1 MKVRLGKILKGIIKQ
16 GEANKALSS
25 AIKGRNVTS
34 TAIKNSAANL
44 TPAKKELVDKYL
56 QTKQAKTLIGK
67 IDKEAA
73 AKVTEKGTGAG
84 SKNIRATTTA
94 GPRGMGA
101 AIKNAFA
108 AGKKDPRAVITH
120 IEKNSSVKVN
130 TDTISKFLE
139 KAVDPEK
146 KAVAAKMLKI
156 ANKPSGKKAV
166 GQTIKQEK
174 LKSPLK
180 PKKIKSKAQG
190 GLINRRYGGMI
201 GNKSSGHNGND
212 LVAAGYTKIA

>member
-174 LKSPLK
+174 LKG
-180 PKKIKSKAQG
+180 KAQG
-190 GLINRRYGGMI
+190 GLINRRYGGII

-212 LVAAGYTKIA
+212 IDAAGYTKIA

>member
-1 MKVRLGKILKGIIKQ
+1 MDWLQNKTTQIIALVGIV
-16 GEANKALSS
+16 G
-25 AIKGRNVTS
+25 
-34 TAIKNSAANL
+34 
-44 TPAKKELVDKYL
+44 
-56 QTKQAKTLIGK
+56 TLAGF
-67 IDKEAA
+67 
-73 AKVTEKGTGAG
+73 GYTGAEYVNRLENLEAKIG
-84 SKNIRATTTA
+84 GISEAEDNVQVIEER
-94 GPRGMGA
+94 
-101 AIKNAFA
+101 FA
-108 AGKKDPRAVITH
+108 S
-120 IEKNSSVKVN
+120 IETSVQ
-130 TDTISKFLE
+130 FLE

>member
-1 MKVRLGKILKGIIKQ
+1 MKVRLGKILQGIIKQ

-73 AKVTEKGTGAG
+73 AKAAEKGTGAG
-84 SKNIRATTTA
+84 SKNIRGATTT

-108 AGKKDPRAVITH
+108 AGKKDARAVITH

-156 ANKPSGKKAV
+156 APAPSGKKAV

-174 LKSPLK
+174 LKG
-180 PKKIKSKAQG
+180 KAQG

-212 LVAAGYTKIA
+212 LVAAGYTKIG

>member
-1 MKVRLGKILKGIIKQ
+1 MKVRLGKILQGIIKQ

-56 QTKQAKTLIGK
+56 QTKQAKTLKGK

-73 AKVTEKGTGAG
+73 AKAAEKGTGAG
-84 SKNIRATTTA
+84 SKNIRGATTT

-108 AGKKDPRAVITH
+108 AGKKDARAVITH

-174 LKSPLK
+174 LKG
-180 PKKIKSKAQG
+180 KAKG

-212 LVAAGYTKIA
+212 LVAAGYTKIG

>member
-166 GQTIKQEK
+166 GQTIKQ
-174 LKSPLK
+174 
-180 PKKIKSKAQG
+180 
-190 GLINRRYGGMI
+190 
-201 GNKSSGHNGND
+201 
-212 LVAAGYTKIA
+212 

>member
-56 QTKQAKTLIGK
+56 QTKQAKSLIGK

-84 SKNIRATTTA
+84 SKNIRATTTT

-108 AGKKDPRAVITH
+108 AGKKDARAVITH

-174 LKSPLK
+174 
-180 PKKIKSKAQG
+180 
-190 GLINRRYGGMI
+190 
-201 GNKSSGHNGND
+201 
-212 LVAAGYTKIA
+212 

>member
-1 MKVRLGKILKGIIKQ
+1 MKVRLGKILQGIIKQ

-73 AKVTEKGTGAG
+73 AKAAEKGTGAG
-84 SKNIRATTTA
+84 SKNIRGATTT

-108 AGKKDPRAVITH
+108 AGKKDARAVITH

-174 LKSPLK
+174 LKG
-180 PKKIKSKAQG
+180 KAKG

-212 LVAAGYTKIA
+212 IVAAGYTKIA

>member
-1 MKVRLGKILKGIIKQ
+1 MKIRLGKILQGIIKQ
-16 GEANKALSS
+16 GEANKALSG

-84 SKNIRATTTA
+84 SKNIRATITA

-108 AGKKDPRAVITH
+108 AGKTDPRAVITH

-139 KAVDPEK
+139 KAVDPKK

-174 LKSPLK
+174 LKG
-180 PKKIKSKAQG
+180 KAKG

>member
-84 SKNIRATTTA
+84 SKNIRATTT

-108 AGKKDPRAVITH
+108 AGKKDARAVITH

-174 LKSPLK
+174 LKG
-180 PKKIKSKAQG
+180 KAQG

>member
-1 MKVRLGKILKGIIKQ
+1 MKVRLGKILQGIIKQ

-174 LKSPLK
+174 LKG
-180 PKKIKSKAQG
+180 KAKG

>member
-1 MKVRLGKILKGIIKQ
+1 MKVRLGKILQGIIKQ

-73 AKVTEKGTGAG
+73 AKAAEKGTGAG
-84 SKNIRATTTA
+84 SKNIRGATTT

-108 AGKKDPRAVITH
+108 AGKKDARAVITH

-174 LKSPLK
+174 LKG
-180 PKKIKSKAQG
+180 KAKG

>member
-1 MKVRLGKILKGIIKQ
+1 MKIRLGKILQGIIKQ
-16 GEANKALSS
+16 GEANKALSG

-44 TPAKKELVDKYL
+44 TPAKKELVEKYL

-73 AKVTEKGTGAG
+73 AKAAEKGTGAG
-84 SKNIRATTTA
+84 SKNIRATTA

-108 AGKKDPRAVITH
+108 AGKTDPRAVITH

-139 KAVDPEK
+139 KAVDPKK

-174 LKSPLK
+174 LKG
-180 PKKIKSKAQG
+180 KAKG

>member
-1 MKVRLGKILKGIIKQ
+1 MKVRLGKILQGIIKQ

-73 AKVTEKGTGAG
+73 AKAAEKGTGAG
-84 SKNIRATTTA
+84 SKNIRGATTT

-108 AGKKDPRAVITH
+108 AGKKDARAVITH

-174 LKSPLK
+174 LKG
-180 PKKIKSKAQG
+180 KAKG

-212 LVAAGYTKIA
+212 LVAAGYTKIG

>member
-1 MKVRLGKILKGIIKQ
+1 MKVRLGKILQGIIKQ

-73 AKVTEKGTGAG
+73 AKAAEKGTGAG
-84 SKNIRATTTA
+84 SKNIRGATTT

-108 AGKKDPRAVITH
+108 AGKKDARAVITH

-174 LKSPLK
+174 FKG
-180 PKKIKSKAQG
+180 KAKG

-212 LVAAGYTKIA
+212 LVAAGYTKIG